1 MTPPLARWIE
11 RRALGWWNALR
22 QRYLPTPRI
31 ATQSDKDDARAEF
44 LMIGQLRPIL
54 AQAAATYV
62 LLVQR
67 SAANGM
73 TDEIL
78 VEAAASAGAA
88 ANGLKT
94 IQAPVLHHDARR
106 AYVSGVLTY
115 ADGLVTAIQRQVV
128 ICRQLWTARAAN
140 DLATELLL
148 SAAQDQLL
156 IGLLAQENVFQHAA
170 ADAIRPANPQYF
182 LTRGREALNTGMI
195 HLLERAATVADPLA
209 PPHLMLA
216 RRAIE
221 DAEALL
227 RKAAAS
233 APRYYEWLT
242 RHEDASGMV
251 NLAPMRTALRGLKA
265 GLEESIA
272 TEQAIASGVR
282 ALTDALDGAPTLAV
296 RLGHAPHAHATIAEL
311 VSRRLSPAQAVRN
324 S

>member
-11 RRALGWWNALR
+11 RRALGWWHAIH

-31 ATQSDKDDARAEF
+31 AAQRTREDGKAEF
-44 LMIGQLRPIL
+44 EVIGRLRPIL
-54 AQAAATYV
+54 ADAAATYV
-62 LLVQR
+62 RLVQR
-67 SAANGM
+67 SAGNGM

-78 VEAAASAGAA
+78 IEAAASAGAA
-88 ANGLKT
+88 ASALRL
-94 IQAPVLHHDARR
+94 IEPPMLQFPPRQAYMA
-106 AYVSGVLTY
+106 GVMAY
-115 ADGLVTAIQRQVV
+115 ADGLIGAIQRQVV
-128 ICRQLWTARAAN
+128 ICRQLWTARSTQ

-156 IGLLAQENVFQHAA
+156 IGLLEQENVFQHAA
-170 ADAIRPANPQYF
+170 AYAIRPANPQYF
-182 LTRGREALNTGMI
+182 LTRSREALNTGMI

-209 PPHLMLA
+209 PPHLALA
-216 RRAIE
+216 RRAIA

-233 APRYYEWLT
+233 APRYYDWLR

-251 NLAPMRTALRGLKA
+251 SLAPMRTALAALRS
-265 GLEESIA
+265 GLEDSIA

-282 ALTDALDGAPTLAV
+282 ALTDALDGAPSLAV

-311 VSRRLSPAQAVRN
+311 VARRLSAPGAVRN

>member
-11 RRALGWWNALR
+11 RRARGWWHAVH

-31 ATQSDKDDARAEF
+31 AAQRAKEDARAEF
-44 LMIGQLRPIL
+44 EMIGRLRPIL
-54 AQAAATYV
+54 ADAAATYV

-73 TDEIL
+73 SDEIL
-78 VEAAASAGAA
+78 VDAAARAGVVASA
-88 ANGLKT
+88 LKLV
-94 IQAPVLHHDARR
+94 QSPVLHNPGRQ
-106 AYVSGVLTY
+106 AYITGVLTY
-115 ADGLVTAIQRQVV
+115 ADGLTAAIQRQVV
-128 ICRQLWTARAAN
+128 ICRQLWTARTTQ

-182 LTRGREALNTGMI
+182 LTRSREALNTGMI
-195 HLLERAATVADPLA
+195 HLLEQAATAADPLA
-209 PPHLMLA
+209 PPHLALA

-233 APRYYEWLT
+233 APRYFEWLI

-265 GLEESIA
+265 GLEDSIA
-272 TEQAIASGVR
+272 TEQAIAAGVR
-282 ALTDALDGAPTLAV
+282 ALTNALDGAPTLAV

-311 VSRRLSPAQAVRN
+311 VARRLSPPQPVRN